1 MSGELVPERG
11 DLRAS
16 HEDRDHVVDQLR
28 IAAGD
33 GRLTADELDER
44 LERAIQ
50 ARTYGELET
59 LVLDLPPVQSQ
70 PTAPFPMVKE
80 VVQLKTRSGDIRRN
94 GPWPVPRRL
103 EVDVK
108 RGSVV
113 LDFTQAVLTQP
124 VLDLIVA
131 ISSGSLKLIVPP
143 GVVVDVDGISV
154 DSGNIRQRVQPEPGA
169 PVKLRITVSGHVK
182 SGSVIVRAPRRTFW
196 DWLRRR
202 ALPSG

>member
-1 MSGELVPERG
+1 MSGDLVPERG
-11 DLRAS
+11 ELRAS

-59 LVLDLPPVQSQ
+59 LVLDLPPVPSQ

-80 VVQLKTRSGDIRRN
+80 VVQLKTRSGDIRRI

-103 EVDVK
+103 EVDVNS
-108 RGSVV
+108 GSVV
-113 LDFTQAVLTQP
+113 LDFTEAVLTQP
-124 VLDLIVA
+124 VLDLAVA
-131 ISSGSLKLIVPP
+131 IRSGSLKLIVPR
-143 GVVVDVDGISV
+143 GVAVDVDDIAV
-154 DSGNIRQRVQPEPGA
+154 ESGNIRQ
-169 PVKLRITVSGHVK
+169 
-182 SGSVIVRAPRRTFW
+182 
-196 DWLRRR
+196 
-202 ALPSG
+202 

>member
-1 MSGELVPERG
+1 MSGDLVPERG

-33 GRLTADELDER
+33 GRLTGEELDER

-59 LVLDLPPVQSQ
+59 LVVDLPPIPSQ

-80 VVQLKTRSGDIRRN
+80 VVQLKTRSGDIRRV

-108 RGSVV
+108 SGSVV
-113 LDFTQAVLTQP
+113 LDFTQAVLTQS
-124 VLDLIVA
+124 VLDLTVA
-131 ISSGSLKLIVPP
+131 IGSGSLKLIVSP
-143 GVVVDVDGISV
+143 GIAVDVDSISV
-154 DSGNIRQRVQPEPGA
+154 DSGNIRQRVRPEPGA
-169 PVKLRITVSGHVK
+169 PVKLQIAVSGHVK
-182 SGSVIVRAPRRTFW
+182 SGNVTVRAPRRTFW

-202 ALPSG
+202 SLPPT

>member
-1 MSGELVPERG
+1 MSGDLVPERG

-33 GRLTADELDER
+33 GRLTAEELDER

-59 LVLDLPPVQSQ
+59 LVMDLPPVPSQ

-80 VVQLKTRSGDIRRN
+80 VVQLKTRSGDIRRI

-108 RGSVV
+108 SGSVV
-113 LDFTQAVLTQP
+113 LDFTQAVLTQS
-124 VLDLIVA
+124 VLDLTVA
-131 ISSGSLKLIVPP
+131 IGSGSLTLIVSP
-143 GVVVDVDGISV
+143 GIAVDVDSISV
-154 DSGNIRQRVQPEPGA
+154 DSGNIRQRVRPEPGA
-169 PVKLRITVSGHVK
+169 PVKLQVAVSGHVK
-182 SGSVIVRAPRRTFW
+182 SGNVTVRAPRRTFW

-202 ALPSG
+202 PLPPG